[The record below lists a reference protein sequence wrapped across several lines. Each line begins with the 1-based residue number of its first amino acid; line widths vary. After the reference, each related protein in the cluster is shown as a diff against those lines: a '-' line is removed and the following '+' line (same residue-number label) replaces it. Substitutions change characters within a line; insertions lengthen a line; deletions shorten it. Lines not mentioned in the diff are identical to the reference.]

1 MNPRRDS
8 FIAILLPLLIGISLI
23 GLFVVSYR
31 FTTHNRGEERFLVYW
46 AGMRAWLVDG
56 DSPYSDAAA
65 SRIQELAVHTGDP
78 NARVTYPLYGGFIIL
93 PFAAIPS
100 YALARA
106 LWMTALGAALLVT
119 ALLCL
124 RLTGWRTSAWLMAL
138 FLLLGISSYP
148 SLSMMISGNAT
159 ILAALFIVAALDAL
173 RLERDTTAGAM
184 LGMATIQPGAVVVV
198 LPFILL
204 WCISRQRWLVVTWF
218 FGLLAVLSVIG
229 IFFIPDWIVQWLRN
243 LLHYSD
249 YLAPASPG
257 VAFQNWWP
265 GIGRQAGLFI
275 GPGRQLVWRV
285 VGGARSRISLVY
297 LDGRRDPDHRAV
309 GGCPGGCR
317 KFRYLALAYG
327 YDCRSAGGARREE
340 NPLDHH
346 RGFTDLVCGNVGFVF
361 RRQAGTAACSHVVPA
376 SACVADS
383 FVLGAVV
390 GNTPE
395 AFAGGGAEAAWGALS
410 IHAMDIA

>member
-218 FGLLAVLSVIG
+218 FGLLAVLSIIG

-257 VAFQNWWP
+257 AAFQNWWP
-265 GIGRQAGLFI
+265 GIGRQAGLLFTLVLVVSLFGEWWAARAREFRWFI
-275 GPGRQLVWRV
+275 WTAGVTLIIAQWVGVPAGVENFVTLLLPMATIVAVLEERGGKKTRWAIIMVLLIMYAGTWGLYFVARQGQL
-285 VGGARSRISLVY
+285 
-297 LDGRRDPDHRAV
+297 RAAMLFL
-309 GGCPGGCR
+309 PP
-317 KFRYLALAYG
+317 LALLILSYWVRLWAI
-327 YDCRSAGGARREE
+327 RPKRLLVEE
-340 NPLDHH
+340 LRLHGEP
-346 RGFTDLVCGNVGFVF
+346 
-361 RRQAGTAACSHVVPA
+361 
-376 SACVADS
+376 
-383 FVLGAVV
+383 
-390 GNTPE
+390 
-395 AFAGGGAEAAWGALS
+395 
-410 IHAMDIA
+410 